1 MDKIFQQRAETVSQK
16 LEQPSLDASLKLQ
29 ASEKLREIRSDQRHV
44 LTQDG
49 RETFV
54 LQYLKREAD
63 RFKADADTLE
73 TLEADEPRNRPLCTC
88 PDSGCALKD
97 GRLPVVVQNAATLQ
111 RGIREFRHSHI
122 GEPVVLDDAEAA
134 LDDKVEHVMSVYD
147 IVLISL
153 SNRIPVA
160 EVEQMRDEDGD
171 EGGENDAIE
180 SDGEE
185 ADAAAD

>member
-29 ASEKLREIRSDQRHV
+29 ASDKLREIRSDQRHV

-54 LQYLKREAD
+54 LQYLKRESE
-63 RFKADADTLE
+63 RFKADDETLE
-73 TLEADEPRNRPLCTC
+73 TLEADEPRNKPLCTC

-97 GRLPVVVQNAATLQ
+97 GRLPVVVKNAASLQ

-134 LDDKVEHVMSVYD
+134 LDEKVENVMSVYD

-160 EVEQMRDEDGD
+160 EVERMRDEGGDESDEATDADGD
-171 EGGENDAIE
+171 TT
-180 SDGEE
+180 E
-185 ADAAAD
+185 ASA

>member
-1 MDKIFQQRAETVSQK
+1 MDRIFEQRAETVAQR
-16 LEQPSLDASLKLQ
+16 LEQPSLDAGLKLQ
-29 ASEKLREIRSDQRHV
+29 ASEKLREIRSDQRAV

-54 LQYLKREAD
+54 LQYLKREGQRFHAD
-63 RFKADADTLE
+63 EE
-73 TLEADEPRNRPLCTC
+73 TLKRLEDADEPRTRPLCTC

-97 GRLPVVVQNAATLQ
+97 GRLPAAFDDDTPLQ
-111 RGIREFRHSHI
+111 RNIREFRHSHH

-134 LDDKVEHVMSVYD
+134 LDEKIERVMAVYD

-160 EVEQMRDEDGD
+160 EVEAMRDEGD
-171 EGGENDAIE
+171 ADDA
-180 SDGEE
+180 D
-185 ADAAAD
+185 DAEVAADETTEVTS